1 MSRTLLQLVQQA
13 ADELG
18 ITQPQLLFS
27 STGDQERQ
35 LVALAKREG
44 EEYSRVANHQGGWQ
58 QLQKEYIFSTVCNAT
73 TTGNTVSGSA
83 VITGIPSTSG
93 IVADTWTVS
102 GNGIRYQAKVVSVD
116 SPNQVTINIPA
127 TATATNISLSF
138 GQKAYDLP
146 SDFAYF
152 LNQTFWD
159 GSYRWQLLGPLEAQ
173 EKQVLRWGIS
183 PVGPRRRFWVL
194 QDKIWL
200 DPTPS
205 TSGDIIAYDY
215 YSTNWCKS
223 ATTTPQSIWQA
234 DTDTYLLD
242 EDAFIQGMKWRY
254 LRAKGL
260 DYSQEKV
267 LYDEVISRILSRNG
281 GARTLP
287 INSMNMDYHLLSSA
301 NIPDTG
307 FGA

>member
-1 MSRTLLQLVQQA
+1 MPRTLLQLVQQA

-18 ITQPQLLFS
+18 ITQPQFLFS
-27 STGDQERQ
+27 SSGDQERQ

-58 QLQKEYIFSTVCNAT
+58 ELQKEYIFTTLCNPT
-73 TTGNTVSGSA
+73 TTGNTTLGSPI
-83 VITGIPSTSG
+83 ITNIPSTAG

-102 GNGIRYQAKVVSVD
+102 GNNIRYQAKIVSVD
-116 SPNQVTINIPA
+116 SATQVTMSIAA
-127 TATATNISLSF
+127 TATAVGGALSF
-138 GQKAYDLP
+138 GQKAYNLP

-200 DPTPS
+200 DPTP
-205 TSGDIIAYDY
+205 TTTGDIIAYDY
-215 YSTNWCKS
+215 YSTQWCQS
-223 ATTTPQSIWQA
+223 AGGTKQDLWVA
-234 DTDTYLLD
+234 DTDTYLLN
-242 EDAFIQGMKWRY
+242 EETFIQGIKWRY

-260 DYSQEKV
+260 DYGEERQTYNEMV
-267 LYDEVISRILSRNG
+267 T
-281 GARTLP
+281 RTLGRSGGGRTIP
-287 INSMNMDYHLLSSA
+287 INAMSLDYHLLSSA
-301 NIPDTG
+301 NIPDTN
-307 FGA
+307 FGQ